1 VLSLAWLSI
10 SLPPLLLLL
19 LLLLLQDVEGY
30 EPSVIRT
37 AQTLLS
43 TGAIDNIVLE
53 YSPGV
58 YERSSRCVVKLV
70 V

>member
-1 VLSLAWLSI
+1 VKRHQ
-10 SLPPLLLLL
+10 LLLLL
-19 LLLLLQDVEGY
+19 LLLLRMLLLQDVEGY

-43 TGAIDNIVLE
+43 TGAVDNVVLE

-58 YERSSRCVVKLV
+58 YERSSRCASKECRI
-70 V
+70 